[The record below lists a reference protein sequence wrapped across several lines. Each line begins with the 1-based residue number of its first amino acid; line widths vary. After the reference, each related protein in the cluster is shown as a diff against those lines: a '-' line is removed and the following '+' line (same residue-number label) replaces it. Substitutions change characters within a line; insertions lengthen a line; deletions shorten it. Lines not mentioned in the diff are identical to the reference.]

1 MNRSSCTPYF
11 QELERRIAGLGGMF
25 NAHLHLDRTGTYH
38 ETVEMLSARGVEDGA
53 SLSLA
58 GKHALIPMVHASKL
72 YEQANL
78 TERTAGYLER
88 MIGVGTTR
96 AETVV
101 DTTLDMVG
109 TNALDTFLRIKQ
121 QFANRIDFRCGAYSP
136 LGFRDDEPQ
145 RWELL
150 VEGAKRADFLGLLP
164 ERDDQETYPEHI
176 GYKESC
182 RRAIELTRKLGKTI
196 HIHVDQANHEYENGS
211 ETVVEVVRE
220 LGAGVPAGQDPFIWL
235 IHVISPSTYP
245 EPRFESLAADLAE
258 LNIGVITCPSAAL
271 SMRQYRKLRSPTFNS
286 IARVLELLVAG
297 VHVRVG
303 SDNICDITSPMG
315 TPDLMDEIFVLANA
329 VRYYEIDI
337 FAKLAAGLRLDESER
352 ERIRI
357 HLAENDKV
365 VDAVAARYQN
375 RTN

>member
-11 QELERRIAGLGGMF
+11 QELAERIASLGGLF
-25 NAHLHLDRTGTYH
+25 NAHLHLDRAGTYH
-38 ETVEMLSARGVEDGA
+38 ETVRMLSLKGVEDGA

-58 GKHALIPMVHASKL
+58 GKHALIPMVHASPL
-72 YEQANL
+72 YERGNL

-88 MIGVGTTR
+88 MISVGTTR

-101 DTTLDMVG
+101 DTTRDAVG
-109 TNALDTFLRIKQ
+109 TSALDTFLRIKQ

-150 VEGAKRADFLGLLP
+150 VEGAKKADFLGLLP
-164 ERDDQETYPEHI
+164 ERDDKEAYPEHI

-182 RRAIELTRKLGKTI
+182 RRGINLAHSLRKTI
-196 HIHVDQANHEYENGS
+196 HIHVDQANHEHDNGS

-220 LGAGVPAGQDPFIWL
+220 LGAAVPAGQEPFIWL

-245 EPRFESLAADLAE
+245 EPRFERLVADLAE
-258 LNIGVITCPSAAL
+258 LNIGVITCPSAAI
-271 SMRQYRKLRSPTFNS
+271 SMRQYRNFHSPTFNS
-286 IARVLELLVAG
+286 IARVLELLAAG
-297 VHVRVG
+297 VYVRIG

-337 FAKLAAGLRLDESER
+337 FAKLGAGLPLDAADRL
-352 ERIRI
+352 RIKT
-357 HLAENDKV
+357 HLQENDEFITTMAK
-365 VDAVAARYQN
+365 RYP
-375 RTN
+375 TGSK